1 MRTIRLLTTLLL
13 AAIWI
18 GISACSEDL
27 ETDSNG
33 ISTPNFNDE
42 VDKLFAEY
50 MEDYYNI
57 KCRFGQQNE
66 NSVLLSGMKDNH
78 LWFREYDAT
87 TKQLE
92 SEWTDI
98 EKTDTI
104 LNIHI
109 GYGEYKTAKLWCIT
123 PRFYKKTDIGNIVTL
138 AFHTTYTT
146 LELSGSYYQTIFT
159 FNEQS
164 KRTKLQPDELKN
176 IANNWYAESVFI
188 GNCCYS
194 HKGEIIYESEVVP
207 RYHNTLPISY
217 EEGIIL
223 DNRNISKFNYKESK
237 SVWNTYIESPF
248 HITSG
253 TKINYTLLDN
263 STNVWQYKCEAV
275 FYDGSK
281 EDFTFKIN
289 IDNGKI
295 INNATDIS
303 VTGISLNETSKELD
317 IIDTFQLIAT
327 IEPANA
333 TNTNI
338 IWSSS
343 NEEVATVNQE
353 GLVTAKSIGETT
365 ITATT
370 EDGNFKATA
379 TIKVLSP
386 KYITQIKSDNGN
398 YSYNMSL
405 TYANGKLSNYI
416 WKYNNGNYEF
426 NQKIDYSGK
435 KVIMSGI
442 VDGEDCVQTYT
453 LNGEGYATS
462 CSIPDYEGKAIE
474 ISFEYSEEGYLIK
487 AIEIIKLPNETRSN
501 TYSFTYSKD
510 GDIIQGNESDI
521 SGVGSLYTQT
531 FSSRINKSGI
541 MDYVMSQLLFNY
553 QTAFYCG
560 LLGKPCKHLPSSC
573 KETEIPENGWSK
585 TYEFIHEQ
593 DSNSYVTKTVIS
605 DSDRNS
611 EVLTY
616 TYDK

>member
-1 MRTIRLLTTLLL
+1 MKAFRLLATSLLVAL
-13 AAIWI
+13 SM
-18 GISACSEDL
+18 GVSSCGGDELDREPISIPTEPSIL
-27 ETDSNG
+27 EKM
-33 ISTPNFNDE
+33 
-42 VDKLFAEY
+42 DKAFAEY
-50 MEDYYNI
+50 IGDYSNI
-57 KCRFGQQNE
+57 TCRYYQEGESSILFAGLKNQR
-66 NSVLLSGMKDNH
+66 
-78 LWFREYDAT
+78 LWFAEYEKTEA
-87 TKQLE
+87 KGIKL
-92 SEWTDI
+92 EWTDI

-104 LNIHI
+104 QLLYK
-109 GYGEYKTAKLWCIT
+109 GYGEYETLYVKHVIPLVHKETST
-123 PRFYKKTDIGNIVTL
+123 GNIVT
-138 AFHTTYTT
+138 FNI
-146 LELSGSYYQTIFT
+146 GGRFQTIFT
-159 FNEQS
+159 SNHKT
-164 KRTKLQPDELKN
+164 KRTQLQYDNTKN
-176 IANNWYAESVFI
+176 GIARSWYKESVFI
-188 GNCCYS
+188 ADCCYS
-194 HKGEIIYESEVVP
+194 HEGDTIYTTKSKPSFDENGNPADIS
-207 RYHNTLPISY
+207 LLSY
-217 EEGIIL
+217 EEGIKL
-223 DNRNISKFNYKESK
+223 SDSFISKYNFKEGK
-237 SVWNTYIESPF
+237 SMWGTNIVAPF
-248 HITSG
+248 DVPSDA
-253 TKINYTLLDN
+253 KRSYTLLD
-263 STNVWQYKCEAV
+263 STTNIWKYKCEV
-275 FYDGSK
+275 TFYDGTK
-281 EDFTFKIN
+281 KDFTFKIN

-295 INNATDIS
+295 INN
-303 VTGISLNETSKELD
+303 VTGITLNETSKELD
-317 IIDTFQLIAT
+317 IIDTFQLIAI

-343 NEEVATVNQE
+343 NEEVATVNQK
-353 GLVTAKSIGETT
+353 GLVTAKSIGEAV

-386 KYITQIKSDNGN
+386 KYITQVKSDNGN

-405 TYANGKLSNYI
+405 IYANGKLSNYI
-416 WKYNNGNYEF
+416 WKYNNGDYEF

-453 LNGEGYATS
+453 LNSEGYATS

-521 SGVGSLYTQT
+521 SGAGSLYTQT
-531 FSSRINKSGI
+531 YSSRINKSGI
-541 MDYVMSQLLFNY
+541 MDYAMSQLLFNY

-560 LLGKPCKHLPSSC
+560 LLGKSCKHLPSSC
-573 KETEIPENGWSK
+573 KETEIHENGWWSK

-605 DSDRNS
+605 DSDGDS